1 MTFNLV
7 LVGEMSRL
15 EGQAARAPGKSRA
28 LAAASTSSQTAE
40 HSLQSGLISLPAK
53 DSCTLKTLQLLACSA
68 SFSLSHCFSQLEEL
82 CLSHLDTA

>member
-53 DSCTLKTLQLLACSA
+53 DS
-68 SFSLSHCFSQLEEL
+68 
-82 CLSHLDTA
+82 